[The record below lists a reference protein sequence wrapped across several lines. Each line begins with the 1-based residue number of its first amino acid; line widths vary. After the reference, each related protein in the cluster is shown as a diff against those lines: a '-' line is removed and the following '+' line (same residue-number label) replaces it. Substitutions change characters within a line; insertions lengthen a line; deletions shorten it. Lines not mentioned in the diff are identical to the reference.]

1 MLPNE
6 IKYRYK
12 INLMI
17 NDEGRKEST
26 VNMNSNLYANKTNTL
41 INNIYRLKKK
51 KRNETKYDEI
61 NMEERQECV

>member
-26 VNMNSNLYANKTNTL
+26 VNVNSNLYANKTF
-41 INNIYRLKKK
+41 IDWKKK
-51 KRNETKYDEI
+51 EMKQSMMKLTWKRGKNVCR
-61 NMEERQECV
+61 N

>member
-26 VNMNSNLYANKTNTL
+26 VNVNSNLYANKTNTL